1 MPENSRA
8 PWINIE
14 SSVLSTDWSKLIN
27 QEQFSDVIIHL
38 STKRY
43 YAHRYVLCSASDV
56 MRRLLG
62 VPEAQF
68 KANDSLSECPQWPLK
83 RIMGLTFERINAGLE
98 EGFVSIITEN
108 Q

>member
-1 MPENSRA
+1 
-8 PWINIE
+8 
-14 SSVLSTDWSKLIN
+14 
-27 QEQFSDVIIHL
+27 
-38 STKRY
+38 
-43 YAHRYVLCSASDV
+43 